1 MLLLQLSAAQG
12 PDECCLAVTKA
23 LQRLQQEADKL
34 QVSLTIM
41 EQEIASRANTLR
53 SVMVAL
59 QGEQASQLADIWCGT
74 VQWICQSPYRP
85 NHGRKNWFIG
95 VARFELP
102 TIDDLSNEIVFET
115 MRSSG
120 AGGQHVNKTDS
131 AVRATHKATGITVKV
146 QTERSQ
152 HANKK
157 LAILLIAKK
166 LDEQVETL
174 QAEHK
179 ATRRMFHHQIERGNP
194 IRVFKNLEFT
204 LIK

>member
-12 PDECCLAVTKA
+12 PAECCLAVTKA

-34 QVSLTIM
+34 AVSLTLV
-41 EQEIASRANTLR
+41 EQELAPRADAFR
-53 SVMVAL
+53 SIMVAL
-59 QGEQASQLADIWCGT
+59 QGEHASQLADAWCGT
-74 VQWICQSPYRP
+74 VQWICPSPYRP

-95 VARFELP
+95 VARFEPP
-102 TIDDLSNEIVFET
+102 TLDELSDEIVFET

-131 AVRATHKATGITVKV
+131 AVRATHKSTGITVKV

-152 HANKK
+152 HANKR
-157 LAILLIAKK
+157 LAVLLIAKK
-166 LDEQVETL
+166 LGEQVEAL

-194 IRVFKNLEFT
+194 VKVFRDMEFNPS
-204 LIK
+204 